1 VAVAP
6 ALIIRK
12 EMNTTVTYTFGS
24 NVAEAAPVRASVPA
38 PLLFAS
44 VDGLVASLSNSECV
58 FQPRGTGDT
67 HVMTHHVLQAL
78 DKCREFRSLEEHA
91 ARIAAMT
98 PGLNA
103 SPAGIRRVLD
113 NLVAR
118 GLLVSNEDFVARMR
132 TAGGS
137 AAGGDGDPSLRAIC
151 IRACDRPTQLARLL
165 TSLAEYERVFRMTR
179 PYVLIDDSASASAA
193 DRNLDLLREFARST
207 GCKVTYVGTTQQQQ
221 IVQRLAKA
229 LPSSADTL
237 AHLLLRPRG
246 PAAGVFGGGRAWNL
260 ALLMSAGGS
269 LVLLD
274 DDLCLPLRRPDDAE
288 SGIDPDP
295 SSVPETSFYP
305 SMDEA
310 LNSATAIEDDPFA
323 LHLGAVGQTLG
334 RLIAEPTFAIDPA
347 RLRGLNLGRLEHLR
361 GDARI
366 IGTVQGTCGSSRTE
380 SGAWLY
386 HLDPES
392 REAFWKDRESYLRN
406 IEATS
411 IRYGRRKAHVRAMAN
426 FTPFAIDN
434 RRLLP
439 CTNPL
444 GRGEDSLFSVLASL
458 CRPESLLLE
467 LPVVIGHIQESARKR
482 SHRTTSAPA
491 PRFNYF
497 LGDYLQRQLPE
508 ILAEDPADRLQ
519 TLAAGLRDVAG
530 ASESRRIRLLR
541 EYLAYARAEAIER
554 LQQQYESAPNA
565 PIYWQADVRSI
576 IEANGRALTTDAPPR
591 LADWPEDGDAASSA
605 RRLGEDTAR
614 MAEALEAWPS
624 LWERARQLGERFIG
638 TD

>member
-1 VAVAP
+1 MAP
-6 ALIIRK
+6 ALTIRND
-12 EMNTTVTYTFGS
+12 MNSTVTYTFGS
-24 NVAEAAPVRASVPA
+24 KVAESAPARMAGPD

-44 VDGLVASLSNSECV
+44 VDGLAASLSNSECV

-103 SPAGIRRVLD
+103 SPAGIGRVLD

-118 GLLVSNEDFVARMR
+118 GLLVSNEDFVARIR
-132 TAGGS
+132 NAGGAGA
-137 AAGGDGDPSLRAIC
+137 AAGDPTLRAIC
-151 IRACDRPTQLARLL
+151 IRACDRPAQLARLL
-165 TSLAEYERVFRMTR
+165 ASLAEYERVFRMTR
-179 PYVLIDDSASASAA
+179 PYVLIDDSASAAAA

-207 GCKVTYVGTTQQQQ
+207 GCKVTYVGATQQQQ

-229 LPSSADTL
+229 LPPSADAL
-237 AHLLLRPRG
+237 SRLLLRPRG

-274 DDLCLPLRRPDDAE
+274 DDLCLPLRRPDVEEA
-288 SGIDPDP
+288 GIDPDP
-295 SSVPETSFYP
+295 SSVPGTSFYR

-310 LNSATAIEDDPFA
+310 LNSAPAVEDDPFA
-323 LHLGAVGQTLG
+323 LHLGAVGKTLG
-334 RLIAEPTFAIDPA
+334 RLVDEPVFAIDPA

-361 GDARI
+361 GDARV

-386 HLDPES
+386 QLDPES

-406 IEATS
+406 VEATS
-411 IRYGRRKAHVRAMAN
+411 IRYGRRKAHLRAISN

-434 RRLLP
+434 SRLLP
-439 CTNPL
+439 CTNPV
-444 GRGEDSLFSVLASL
+444 GRGEDSLFSVLTSI

-467 LPVVIGHIQESARKR
+467 LPVVIGHVQESDRKR
-482 SHRTTSAPA
+482 SQRTTSAPP

-497 LGDYLQRQLPE
+497 LGDYIQRQLPE
-508 ILAEDPADRLQ
+508 ILAEDPADRLR
-519 TLAAGLRDVAG
+519 TLAAGLRDIAG

-576 IEANGRALTTDAPPR
+576 IEANGRALTMDAPPR
-591 LADWPEDGDAASSA
+591 LADWPEDGDETSCA

-614 MAEALEAWPS
+614 VAEALEAWPS
-624 LWERARQLGERFIG
+624 LWDRARHLGERFIG